1 MNENQSHEIKLNIFK
16 RATLYIEKFGSFA
29 PFAMA
34 IALITINYNDNNT
47 GRMNRKNGT
56 ICANSPYLKTTKNE

>member
-34 IALITINYNDNNT
+34 IALNNT